1 MYLLTMRLNNF
12 QGRQLKGGATTNDNH
27 MVVEN
32 TDRVIVD
39 PKQTLGHISWEKFF
53 QNIVDQIQLGKLHT
67 PLSTFSIE

>member
-1 MYLLTMRLNNF
+1 MAIKR
-12 QGRQLKGGATTNDNH
+12 GVTNDNF

-32 TDRVIVD
+32 TNRVIVD
-39 PKQTLGHISWEKFF
+39 PKQTLGHISGEKFF